1 MQLLKIGSALQ
12 TFAVASHNQAF
23 RKKAGNRKTRDERKA
38 LIESFITQ
46 YRSLNNGSY
55 PSLRLT
61 HKEVGG
67 SFYTVRE
74 ITREIKQETEN
85 SSLSILPV
93 EEQALHNPTTDCTMG
108 SLQAERLNLAT
119 LSSTSDCTIGQE
131 VCLSDSE
138 DNISISST
146 GKDDCNKEESLCAA
160 VLGEDLIDEENEA
173 TLVMEQKEQEQI
185 SVEGT
190 ESFPP
195 VAEGGLGEGM
205 TLASSTDSPD
215 PTFYSHNHTIEVEK
229 SCDFLHKDGD
239 LLNCGKEDQLMSN
252 LPKEVKTGESSF
264 ICEQLENSCLA
275 ELKATDSML
284 ETDRAINDH
293 ENGTT
298 LSDCDANSTISYHKP
313 EAAQL
318 VNFLTGKNDELS
330 GQAVQGH
337 PSSISSTL
345 SANFS
350 VGGFLEMEESLKQNG
365 TSGPA
370 NISVED
376 KINSN
381 ESISPSSSHKKK
393 NLGLE
398 NVRGVNSDP
407 CFMLTPGSGSM
418 SSQITNRPENC
429 DSQIVSSDNDD
440 FSEQEVNLHELVP
453 VSELETKPKPKTEE
467 VKHVGGKEAY
477 YIASTRH
484 SQNGD
489 IVASHAEAGAMIAST
504 SNSISSNSP
513 VPATRASR
521 AVGQRTVS
529 SARKE
534 KEYEWT
540 QSVRLSRSILYTHGK
555 FPMKRKELNITR
567 RAETN
572 SFLVVIKA
580 FLGAFFQVL
589 NRIVQAVSSKPRT

>member
-398 NVRGVNSDP
+398 N
-407 CFMLTPGSGSM
+407 
-418 SSQITNRPENC
+418 
-429 DSQIVSSDNDD
+429 
-440 FSEQEVNLHELVP
+440 EVNLHELVP